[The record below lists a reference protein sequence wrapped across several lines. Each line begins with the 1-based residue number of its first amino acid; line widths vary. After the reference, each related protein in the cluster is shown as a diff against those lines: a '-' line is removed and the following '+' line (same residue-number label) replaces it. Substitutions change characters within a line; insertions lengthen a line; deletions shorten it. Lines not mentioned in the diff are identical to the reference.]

1 MKKKTQL
8 LKETLQKQANHQQE
22 VQFAKQALLE
32 IKTYSDLLEQEK
44 AKIMEISLAEKM
56 ALEEEIAR
64 LKSKIDNDNQFMLE
78 L

>member
-1 MKKKTQL
+1 M
-8 LKETLQKQANHQQE
+8 KETLQKQGNHQQE

-32 IKTYSDLLEQEK
+32 IKSHSDLLEQEK

-64 LKSKIDNDNQFMLE
+64 LKAKLDNDSQYMQE
-78 L
+78 M